1 MAELT
6 LNKLKNI
13 SIPFGDSKLGY
24 DLYAR
29 VKLTSQTESTSTLK
43 ISFAVVSTATSFSDD
58 SCLDVGLSTIGYYQ
72 PTWYVSGQPHTPSQ
86 GTLIPGQGLSIAEVK
101 YWHDAAPRMN
111 VKILAAVDTTAKYGE
126 EIKNTKYWL
135 EKDIDNFGGSLK
147 SESELTWED
156 GFDPARQLK
165 YTPKT
170 KMALNIYKR
179 SGSSRGASIG
189 TSDTIVVNHGK
200 NGKKRVTI
208 SVTQATISAIK
219 PPYEYGSFLYT
230 YIEPGGL
237 QGVCAQGSKK
247 IFKLYAE
254 EEVKLSYTLKN
265 KTQKSVDL
273 PAVSNAIKQSTPNP
287 FELDLKNG
295 SAEVANTV
303 KSTTVDG
310 VTVKI
315 YDSNSPIKVKLH
327 CNNYINKHGG
337 QLAYYFMILANNKF
351 YLCQIGKQYKYY
363 VVFSGDAFVRIHPN
377 IELLSSLSNKNKL
390 TCKLIILHFTYK
402 SEANSV
408 AIQKLLQ
415 TNNSEN
421 IDALLKYV
429 KDNTKTFVDDSSD
442 SFSLIPPSDCI
453 PSFAKN
459 NSSGAPAVDYCI
471 YPITNFV
478 TNWQIKR
485 HNTDVSNIDFV
496 PIAGI
501 NTTQKTSSLTSND
514 FRKYSFIDG
523 KTTIGVSTYI
533 RAVNS
538 KYEQYDN
545 TVLSQLIIHNN
556 GDHSSP
562 LSDNKYR
569 YNNPEGPIYSSSDE
583 LYIQAYNSR
592 GDSKILYPVDKDNN
606 ISNKFVLNNTGTK
619 TLFASYNYS
628 EPSMTL
634 EGAIKAGSSS
644 NMRKLS
650 LTVTCTHTVIRDP
663 VLVKGTNNDD
673 VGKVNYAILYKIN
686 YINGTSENYALADPT
701 DKEFAYTSGMNKTT
715 VETVYN
721 KLDTASDTFEL
732 KGENGSTIEFNYS
745 EVKSIDYVLI
755 WHDCFDKWKSQG
767 TIPVNNQTYVTAVVN
782 NEPVIQKASVDPEM
796 VFMDV
801 DLSTARMGFGKNSN
815 SFIMM
820 GPTASMYN
828 TNPNFYPIRFFKD
841 TIFLSDNLQIGYN
854 PSLASGAQATNI
866 SLYGSF
872 TFQNLTNASSGSV
885 LMVDSSGT
893 VKKQS
898 SSRRYKT
905 DIIYDID
912 SEKYHKQF
920 DKLRPAEYKFIDAED
935 DITHLGF
942 IAEDIA
948 SINPNIAVYDSEN
961 RPDNYSDRDMIALLC
976 IELKRQSEKIK
987 ELEEKLLE
995 KEKE

>member
-6 LNKLKNI
+6 LNKLRNV

-29 VKLTSQTESTSTLK
+29 IKLTSQTESTSTLK

-72 PTWYVSGQPHTPSQ
+72 PTWYISGRPHPVTQ
-86 GTLIPGQGLSIAEVK
+86 GTLIPGQGLDLAEVK
-101 YWHDAAPRMN
+101 YWTDAAPRMN

-147 SESELTWED
+147 DESERTWDD
-156 GFDPARQLK
+156 GLDPARQLK

-170 KMALNIYKR
+170 KMPLNIYKR
-179 SGSSRGASIG
+179 NGSSRGASIG
-189 TSDTIVVNHGK
+189 TTDTIVVNHGK

-208 SVTQATISAIK
+208 SVTQASISAIK
-219 PPYEYGSFLYT
+219 PPYEYDSFLYT
-230 YIEPGGL
+230 YIE
-237 QGVCAQGSKK
+237 QGVCAQANKK
-247 IFKLYAE
+247 IFALYAE
-254 EEVKLSYTLKN
+254 KDVNLSYTLKN
-265 KTQKSVDL
+265 KTQKYVDL
-273 PAVSNAIKQSTPNP
+273 PAVDTAIKQATSNP
-287 FELDLKNG
+287 FDLDLKNS
-295 SAEVANTV
+295 SAEVANTA
-303 KSTTVDG
+303 KSTIVDG
-310 VTVKI
+310 NTVKI
-315 YDSNSPIKVKLH
+315 YESNSPIKVNLH
-327 CNNYINKHGG
+327 CNSYINKHGG
-337 QLAYYFMILANNKF
+337 KLAYYFMILANNKF
-351 YLCQIGKQYKYY
+351 YLCQINKSYKYY
-363 VVFSGDAFVRIHPN
+363 AVINSDTSVNIHPN

-390 TCKLIILHFTYK
+390 TCKLIILHFTYN
-402 SEANSV
+402 SEANS
-408 AIQKLLQ
+408 ATIQKLLQ

-421 IDALLKYV
+421 YDALLKYI

-459 NSSGAPAVDYCI
+459 TSSGAPLVDYCI
-471 YPITNFV
+471 YPITSFT
-478 TNWQIKR
+478 TNWDIKR
-485 HNTDVSNIDFV
+485 HNTDVSNIEFV

-501 NTTQKTSSLTSND
+501 NTTQKTSSLSSDD
-514 FRKYSFIDG
+514 FRKYAFIDG

-545 TVLSQLIIHNN
+545 TVLSQLIIHNK

-562 LSDNKYR
+562 LSGNKYT
-569 YNNPEGPIYSSSDE
+569 YNNPEGPTYTSSDE

-592 GDSKILYPVDKDNN
+592 GDSKILYPVDKESNV
-606 ISNKFVLNNTGTK
+606 SNKFVLNTQGTK

-634 EGAIKAGSSS
+634 EGDIKSGSSS
-644 NMRKLS
+644 NMKKLA

-673 VGKVNYAILYKIN
+673 IGKVNYAILYKIN
-686 YINGTSENYALADPT
+686 YINGSSENYALADTT
-701 DKEFAYTSGMNKTT
+701 DREFAYTNGMNKTT

-732 KGENGSTIEFNYS
+732 KGENGSTIEFNYN

-767 TIPVNNQTYVTAVVN
+767 TIPINNQTYVTAVVD
-782 NEPVIQKASVDPEM
+782 NEPIIQKASVDPEM
-796 VFMDV
+796 VFVDV
-801 DLSTARMGFGKNSN
+801 DLSTARMGFGKNSD
-815 SFIMM
+815 SFSMT
-820 GPTASMYN
+820 GQNASMYN

-854 PSLASGAQATNI
+854 PSLASGGQYTNI
-866 SLYGSF
+866 SLYGSL
-872 TFQNLTNASSGSV
+872 TFQNLNNSSASGSV
-885 LMVDSSGT
+885 LMVDSTGT

-920 DKLRPAEYKFIDAED
+920 DELRPAEYKFIDAED
-935 DITHLGF
+935 DVTHLGF

-948 SINPNIAVYDSEN
+948 SINPNIAVYDNKN

-995 KEKE
+995 NEKE